1 MLVSK
6 KRALLSGLF
15 ILGCVFQVNAKEVD
29 VAILATSDVH
39 GRMLPWD
46 YGTDKADSSGSYAQ
60 ISSFLKEYRSLHEN
74 VIVVDAGDIIQDNQ
88 IERFHNVQ
96 NHPAIAALNAMHYDI
111 MVLGNHEFNFGMPI
125 VDKVIS
131 EFKGQSL
138 AANIYYKDSGK
149 PYLPA
154 TTIIEKEGIKIG
166 FIGATTPFVPEYEN
180 KTGYVNQMEFT
191 MPIPEIKKQIANLKQ
206 QSVDAIVLVTHM
218 GLDNENN
225 KPGTG
230 VADVANQLP
239 EIDIIIAGHNH
250 QNISEK
256 VINNVVITEPHRY
269 GTVVS
274 VVDLKFDID
283 GNKKTLKAKKSQTL
297 PVKTYPADPEIEKIY
312 SPYHQQ
318 LREISNQ
325 VIGETDKDLVP
336 QEIIH
341 GIPAVYLQESG
352 LTNLLNSVQIYYSGA
367 DVTAV
372 LVDNKKAI
380 LNKGP
385 IARKDIANNYQ
396 YTAGETSIFEVTGKD
411 LKDYMEWSAA
421 YFAQVQPT
429 DKNYQYDSVRGAS
442 KYMTYDMFGGVKY
455 IIDLSE
461 PVGNRIKNLTLLNGK
476 VITDDM
482 KLKLGM
488 NAYRYEM
495 LVKKG
500 GPLEGRR
507 VEPIWNSRTA
517 LGDEEG
523 TIRNMTIKYI
533 TDVKKG
539 KISDESNN
547 NWQVI
552 GIDPKQSN

>member
-6 KRALLSGLF
+6 KSALLSGLF
-15 ILGCVFQVNAKEVD
+15 ILGCVFQVNAKEVG
-29 VAILATSDVH
+29 VSILATSDVH

-239 EIDIIIAGHNH
+239 ELDIIIAGHNH

-325 VIGETDKDLVP
+325 VIGETDQDLVP

-352 LTNLLNSVQIYYSGA
+352 LTNLLNSVQLYYSGA

-461 PVGNRIKNLTLLNGK
+461 PVGHRIKNLTLLNGK

-539 KISDESNN
+539 KITDESNN
-547 NWQVI
+547 NWKVI
-552 GIDPKQSN
+552 GIDPK

>member
-6 KRALLSGLF
+6 KRTLLSGLF

-239 EIDIIIAGHNH
+239 ELDVIIAGHNH

-283 GNKKTLKAKKSQTL
+283 GNKKTLKVKKSQTL

-325 VIGETDKDLVP
+325 VIGETDQDLVP

-539 KISDESNN
+539 KITDESNN
-547 NWQVI
+547 NWKVI
-552 GIDPKQSN
+552 GIDPK